1 MNIRRFDGVRPLLLA
16 SAIATAAF
24 TASSIAHAESVAPRE
39 RISINSDWRF
49 ARGDPAESVGK
60 LAYPKVKTWMM
71 STGED
76 FVENAEAMKH
86 PRPEGNVGEDVA
98 YTRPDFDDSRWRR
111 LDLPHDWG
119 IEGLFDIRAPSGTGK
134 LPYSGVGWYRKRLD
148 IPASDRG
155 ERFFLDIDGAM
166 SYSNVWINGHYAGGW
181 AYGYSS
187 FRVDLTPFVRYGAD
201 NVLAIRLDNPDQSSR
216 WYPGGGIY
224 RNVWLVKTEAVHVGE
239 YGAVITSP
247 KVTSSKAEIDMAIT
261 IDNDSAS
268 DANPTVNVRIFELD
282 AEGRKSAS
290 AVAIVD
296 PFSVPVLAGR
306 SATAAART
314 SVLNPRLWDTRT
326 PNRYVALVSIERD
339 GRALDSCETSFG
351 IRSLDF
357 DPEKGF
363 LLNGEQVRLN
373 GACDHQ
379 DLGALGTA
387 LNYRALQR
395 QLEALKEMGCNAI
408 RTSHNP
414 PAPELL
420 DLADTMGFL
429 VLDEAFD
436 CWAEQKTP
444 NDYHL
449 LFPDWSEK
457 DLRNLVRRDRNHPS
471 VVMWSI
477 GNEVREQGRPEGRT
491 IGARLAQIVRQEDS
505 TRPVTSGCDNVQAGF
520 NGFQNV
526 VDVFGYNYFRA
537 DDMYARFHQANPT
550 TMLLS
555 TESASTISSRGEYAF
570 PPMSAFDRKD
580 GGALPGPQ
588 PQMSSYDLYAPPWAT
603 TPDTE
608 FKAQDQSPF
617 VAGEFVWTGWDY
629 LGEPTHNT
637 SLAGGGRGLGGGPT
651 DPARSSYF
659 GIIDLAGFKKDR
671 FYLYQARW
679 RPELPM
685 AHILPHWNWPD
696 RIGEV
701 VPVHVYTS
709 GDSAELFLNGRS
721 LGRKTRG
728 RFEYRLR
735 WDDVRYEPGEL
746 RVVAYK
752 EGKAWAED
760 VVKTTG
766 IASRL
771 ALEPDRQRIRADG
784 TDLSFITVKVMDE
797 AGLMVPRSSDLLTFE
812 ISGPGEIVAVD
823 NGDPTSL
830 VPFRAH
836 EMKAFNGLC
845 LVIVRARSGQPGQI
859 VLKVRSTGLLPAE
872 VSITTTTG
880 S

>member
-1 MNIRRFDGVRPLLLA
+1 MDDV
-16 SAIATAAF
+16 
-24 TASSIAHAESVAPRE
+24 H
-39 RISINSDWRF
+39 
-49 ARGDPAESVGK
+49 
-60 LAYPKVKTWMM
+60 
-71 STGED
+71 GED
-76 FVENAEAMKH
+76 LVENAGAAKH
-86 PRPEGNVGEDVA
+86 PRPEGNIGEDVA
-98 YTRPDFDDSRWRR
+98 YTRPDFDNDRWRR

-119 IEGLFDIRAPSGTGK
+119 IEGPFDIRAPSGTGK
-134 LPYSGVGWYRKRLD
+134 LPWSGVGWYRKHLD
-148 IPASDRG
+148 IPASDRDK
-155 ERFFLDIDGAM
+155 RFFLDIDGAM
-166 SYSNVWINGHYAGGW
+166 SYSSVWLNGHFAGGW

-187 FRVDLTPFVRYGAD
+187 YRVDLSPFILPGAD

-224 RNVWLVKTEAVHVGE
+224 RNVWLVTTTTVHIGHHGV
-239 YGAVITSP
+239 VITSP
-247 KVTSSKAEIDMAIT
+247 NVTSTKAEIDLGIT

-268 DANPTVNVRIFELD
+268 DAKPVVSVRIFGLD
-282 AEGRKSAS
+282 AEDRRSPDA
-290 AVAIVD
+290 AAIVD
-296 PFSVPVLAGR
+296 AFPLPVPAGR
-306 SATAAART
+306 SATAAATT
-314 SVLNPRLWDTRT
+314 SILNPRLWDTRA
-326 PNRYVALVSIERD
+326 PNRYVAVVSIEAG
-339 GRALDSCETSFG
+339 GRSLDSCEIPFG
-351 IRSLDF
+351 VRSIDF
-357 DPEKGF
+357 DPAKGF
-363 LLNGEQVRLN
+363 LLNGEHVRLN
-373 GACDHQ
+373 GVCDHG

-387 LNYRALQR
+387 LNHRALQR

-420 DLADTMGFL
+420 DLADRMGLL

-436 CWAEQKTP
+436 CWTEQKTP

-457 DLRNLVRRDRNHPS
+457 DLRNMVRRDRNHPS

-477 GNEVREQGRPEGRT
+477 GNEVREQGRPEGRA
-491 IGARLAQIVRQEDS
+491 IGARLARIVRQEDS
-505 TRPVTSGCDNVQAGF
+505 TRPVTAACDNVQAGF
-520 NGFQNV
+520 NGFQDI
-526 VDVFGYNYFRA
+526 VDVFGYNYFRS
-537 DDMYARFHQANPT
+537 DGMYARFHDANPT
-550 TMLLS
+550 RMLLS

-608 FKAQDQSPF
+608 FAAQDQSPF

-637 SLAGGGRGLGGGPT
+637 SLSGGGRGLGGGPT

-679 RPELPM
+679 RPDLPM
-685 AHILPHWNWPD
+685 AHILPHWNWPE
-696 RIGEV
+696 RVGEI

-709 GDSAELFLNGRS
+709 GDSAELFLNGKS
-721 LGRKTRG
+721 LGKKTRG

-746 RVVAYK
+746 KVVACK
-752 EGKAWAED
+752 AGKPWAED

-766 IASRL
+766 IASGV
-771 ALEPDRQRIRADG
+771 ALEPDRDRIRADG
-784 TDLSFITVKVMDE
+784 TDLSFITVRVADD
-797 AGLMVPRSSDLLTFE
+797 AGRTVPRSSNLLTFE
-812 ISGPGEIVAVD
+812 ISGPGEIAAVD

-830 VPFRAH
+830 ASFRGS

-845 LVIVRARSGQPGQI
+845 MVIVRSRPGQPGQI
-859 VLKVRSTGLLPAE
+859 LLKVRSTGLLPAE
-872 VSITTTTG
+872 VSITTAAG
-880 S
+880 G

>member
-1 MNIRRFDGVRPLLLA
+1 MIVLPYGARPGILA
-16 SAIATAAF
+16 LAVAVAAV
-24 TASSIAHAESVAPRE
+24 TTLPMAHAQGAAPRE
-39 RISINSDWRF
+39 RISLNSDWRF
-49 ARGDPAESVGK
+49 ARGDPPTAAGV
-60 LAYPKVKTWMM
+60 LAYQKIRTWMM
-71 STGED
+71 STGENL
-76 FVENAEAMKH
+76 VEDADAVRH
-86 PRPEGNVGEDVA
+86 PRPEGSIGDDVP

-119 IEGLFDIRAPSGTGK
+119 IEGPFDIRAQSSTGK
-134 LPYSGVGWYRKRLD
+134 LPYAGVGWYRKHLG
-148 IPASDRG
+148 IPASDRNK
-155 ERFFLDIDGAM
+155 RFSLDIDGAM

-187 FRVDLTPFVRYGAD
+187 FRVDLSSFILPGAD

-224 RNVWLVKTEAVHVGE
+224 RNVWLVATGSVHVGQ
-239 YGAVITSP
+239 YGTIISTPEV
-247 KVTSSKAEIDMAIT
+247 SSSNAEINLGIT

-268 DANPTVNVRIFELD
+268 DAKTTVSIRVFELD
-282 AEGRKSAS
+282 ADDRKGDN
-290 AVAIVD
+290 AVANVD
-296 PFSVPVLAGR
+296 PFPVSVFAGK
-306 SATAAART
+306 STTTAART
-314 SVLNPRLWDTRT
+314 SIPNPRLWDTRT
-326 PNRYVALVSIERD
+326 PNRYMAVVNIERD
-339 GRALDSCETSFG
+339 GRLLDSCETSFG
-351 IRSLDF
+351 IRSLKF
-357 DPEKGF
+357 DPAKGF
-363 LLNGEQVRLN
+363 LLNDQHVRLN
-373 GACDHQ
+373 GVCDHQ

-395 QLEALKEMGCNAI
+395 QLETLKEMGCNAI

-420 DLADTMGFL
+420 DLADKMGFL

-436 CWAEQKTP
+436 CWVAQKTP

-457 DLRNLVRRDRNHPS
+457 DLRNMVRRDRNHPS

-477 GNEVREQGRPEGRT
+477 GNEVREQGRPEGRA
-491 IGARLAQIVRQEDS
+491 IGTRLARIVHQEDS
-505 TRPVTSGCDNVQAGF
+505 TRPVTAACDNLQAGF
-520 NGFQNV
+520 NGFQDI
-526 VDVFGYNYFRA
+526 VDVFGYNYYRA
-537 DDMYARFHQANPT
+537 DGMYERFHDANPT
-550 TMLLS
+550 RMLLS

-570 PPMSAFDRKD
+570 PPASSFDRKD

-608 FKAQDQSPF
+608 FGAQDRSPF

-637 SLAGGGRGLGGGPT
+637 SLAGGGPGLGGGPS

-685 AHILPHWNWPD
+685 AHILPHWNWPE
-696 RIGEV
+696 RVGAV

-709 GDSAELFLNGRS
+709 GDSAELFLNGKS
-721 LGRKTRG
+721 LGRKTRS

-746 RVVAYK
+746 KVVAYK
-752 EGKAWAED
+752 EGRAWAED

-766 IASRL
+766 SASRL
-771 ALEPDRQRIRADG
+771 VLEPDRDRIQADG
-784 TDLSFITVKVMDE
+784 TDLSFITVRVVDD
-797 AGLMVPRSSDLLTFE
+797 AGLVVPRSNDLLTLE
-812 ISGPGEIVAVD
+812 ISGPGDIAAAD

-830 VPFRAH
+830 VSFRAQ
-836 EMKAFNGLC
+836 EMKTFNGLC
-845 LVIVRARSGQPGQI
+845 LVIIRARTGQPGRI
-859 VLKVRSTGLLPAE
+859 TLKARSARLLSAE
-872 VSITTTTG
+872 VTLTTTAK
-880 S
+880 

>member
-1 MNIRRFDGVRPLLLA
+1 
-16 SAIATAAF
+16 
-24 TASSIAHAESVAPRE
+24 
-39 RISINSDWRF
+39 
-49 ARGDPAESVGK
+49 
-60 LAYPKVKTWMM
+60 
-71 STGED
+71 
-76 FVENAEAMKH
+76 
-86 PRPEGNVGEDVA
+86 
-98 YTRPDFDDSRWRR
+98 
-111 LDLPHDWG
+111 
-119 IEGLFDIRAPSGTGK
+119 
-134 LPYSGVGWYRKRLD
+134 
-148 IPASDRG
+148 
-155 ERFFLDIDGAM
+155 
-166 SYSNVWINGHYAGGW
+166 
-181 AYGYSS
+181 
-187 FRVDLTPFVRYGAD
+187 
-201 NVLAIRLDNPDQSSR
+201 
-216 WYPGGGIY
+216 
-224 RNVWLVKTEAVHVGE
+224 
-239 YGAVITSP
+239 
-247 KVTSSKAEIDMAIT
+247 
-261 IDNDSAS
+261 
-268 DANPTVNVRIFELD
+268 
-282 AEGRKSAS
+282 
-290 AVAIVD
+290 
-296 PFSVPVLAGR
+296 
-306 SATAAART
+306 
-314 SVLNPRLWDTRT
+314 
-326 PNRYVALVSIERD
+326 
-339 GRALDSCETSFG
+339 
-351 IRSLDF
+351 
-357 DPEKGF
+357 
-363 LLNGEQVRLN
+363 
-373 GACDHQ
+373 
-379 DLGALGTA
+379 
-387 LNYRALQR
+387 
-395 QLEALKEMGCNAI
+395 
-408 RTSHNP
+408 
-414 PAPELL
+414 
-420 DLADTMGFL
+420 
-429 VLDEAFD
+429 
-436 CWAEQKTP
+436 
-444 NDYHL
+444 
-449 LFPDWSEK
+449 
-457 DLRNLVRRDRNHPS
+457 
-471 VVMWSI
+471 MWSI

-580 GGALPGPQ
+580 GGALPGPH